1 MNSLRRIVRSR
12 ELLIAL
18 SLVLV
23 VNALFVGG
31 IHSGAIPEKFYY
43 YGRFLLLGAT
53 LGTVVLIGS
62 GFSGVLDLLRPML
75 RWRISLWWYLL
86 AFTWAASMCVLTL
99 VGKIAVTGAP
109 LSILK
114 PDLSVIL
121 MPAVMVTIFI
131 GSFVGEIVWVSYAI
145 RKLSARF
152 TPFIGSQI
160 VGVVWTLWWMPMVLL
175 NVGVFPD
182 LPPVALLVSMLG
194 IAAMCSFVYHHT
206 KSGIA
211 VLILQMIVNSTSVIF
226 PVIPH
231 TGGVGTF
238 VAYGIIYYT
247 AVVLLYLRFGP
258 KPILPGRVREPEVMP
273 AGQPQ

>member
-1 MNSLRRIVRSR
+1 MNSFRRFVRSH

-18 SLVLV
+18 SLVLIA
-23 VNALFVGG
+23 NALFVGG
-31 IHSGAIPEKFYY
+31 IHSGILPAKLYY
-43 YGRFLLLGAT
+43 FGRFLLLGST

-62 GFSGVLDLLRPML
+62 GFSGVFELLRPML
-75 RWRISLWWYLL
+75 RWRISPWWYLL
-86 AFTWAASMCVLTL
+86 AFTWAVSMCVLTL
-99 VGKIAVTGAP
+99 IGKITFTGAP
-109 LSILK
+109 LSILR

-121 MPAVMVTIFI
+121 MPAVAVTIFV

-211 VLILQMIVNSTSVIF
+211 VLILQMMVNSSSVIF

-238 VAYGIIYYT
+238 VAYGVVYYI
-247 AVVLLYLRFGP
+247 AVVLLYLGFGP
-258 KPILPGRVREPEVMP
+258 KPILPSKASEPEITL

>member
-1 MNSLRRIVRSR
+1 MNSLHNFVRRH
-12 ELLIAL
+12 ELVIAL
-18 SLVLV
+18 TLILI
-23 VNALFVGG
+23 VNALFVSA
-31 IHSGAIPEKFYY
+31 IHSHIIPHKFYY
-43 YGRFLLLGAT
+43 FGRFLLLGGT
-53 LGTVVLIGS
+53 LGTVVLVGS
-62 GFSGVLDLLRPML
+62 GFSGIWELVKPML
-75 RWRISLWWYLL
+75 RWRIAPWWYLL
-86 AFTWAASMCVLTL
+86 AFTWAASMCVLVL
-99 VGKIAVTGAP
+99 LGKIAFTGAP
-109 LSILK
+109 ASILK
-114 PDLSVIL
+114 PDFSVVSI
-121 MPAVMVTIFI
+121 PAVAVTIFV

-160 VGVVWTLWWMPMVLL
+160 VGTVWTLWWMPMVIL

-211 VLILQMIVNSTSVIF
+211 VLILQMMVNSSSVIF

-238 VAYGIIYYT
+238 VAYGIVYCS
-247 AVVLLYLRFGP
+247 AVLLLYLRFGP
-258 KPILPGRVREPEVMP
+258 KPMFKSRASEPEITL
-273 AGQPQ
+273 ASQPQ

>member
-1 MNSLRRIVRSR
+1 MNLFRRFVRSH

-23 VNALFVGG
+23 VNAVFVGC
-31 IHSGAIPEKFYY
+31 IHSGILPHKLYY
-43 YGRFLLLGAT
+43 YGRFLLLGST

-62 GFSGVLDLLRPML
+62 GFSGVFALLRPML
-75 RWRISLWWYLL
+75 KWRISPWWYLL
-86 AFTWAASMCVLTL
+86 AFTWAASMCTLTL
-99 VGKIAVTGAP
+99 MGKVAFTQAS
-109 LSILK
+109 LSILR

-121 MPAVMVTIFI
+121 MPAVAVTIFV

-182 LPPVALLVSMLG
+182 LPPLALLVSMLG

-206 KSGIA
+206 RSGIA
-211 VLILQMIVNSTSVIF
+211 VLILQMMVNSSSVIF

-231 TGGVGTF
+231 TGGIGTF
-238 VAYGIIYYT
+238 VAYGIVYYT

-258 KPILPGRVREPEVMP
+258 KPILPSKASEPEIMA
-273 AGQPQ
+273 AGQAQ